1 MNKQVGFNFN
11 MDMNTVMTNCIFFSI
26 IAPYTD
32 ERGELIK
39 EWQEKYQDYLAEH
52 PTLSKIIDILLSDDL
67 ISCNVQDWDTQKVE
81 IFRDGWPHYD
91 KNLEAF
97 RNRLIQHNL
106 IITGKFYSKVYLKR
120 LQELFQ
126 VTIEEVETQL
136 CDLILEG

>member
-1 MNKQVGFNFN
+1 MG
-11 MDMNTVMTNCIFFSI
+11 
-26 IAPYTD
+26 

-39 EWQEKYQDYLAEH
+39 EWQEKYQDFLAEH
-52 PTLSKIIDILLSDDL
+52 PILSKIIDILLSDDL

-120 LQELFQ
+120 LQELFK
-126 VTIEEVETQL
+126 VTMEEVETQL
-136 CDLILEG
+136 CELILE